1 MNSAVDM
8 HMHSTASD
16 GSDRVPE
23 LVRKIQKLGI
33 TTFAL
38 TDHDTIR
45 GAQEMEKL
53 VPDGIRFIRGIEF
66 SCKTEVAK
74 CHILGYNYDPEQA
87 GFPDFV
93 AEAYAVRIHK
103 THNRLSYLEK
113 EYGFVFTDGEKE
125 EQLKNP
131 GKLQLKKL
139 LEKKLRQLYP
149 EAGPADIFGTY
160 FKNLPSGRVEAT
172 RAIQAIKNAGGI
184 AVWAHPLGGVGEK
197 RLTEAQVAAQLQTLK
212 KAGIAGLECYY
223 SEYTVEEIAM
233 LRQAAAEHGLL
244 VSGGSDYH
252 GTNKAHL
259 HLGMLNRED
268 SPVDASQL
276 TVLDV
281 L

>member
-23 LVRKIQKLGI
+23 LVRKIQQLGI

-45 GAQEMEKL
+45 GALEMEKL

-139 LEKKLRQLYP
+139 LFLCVWACLFYMAVKLVKKARFLWVKAFS
-149 EAGPADIFGTY
+149 AGYLLMCLGII
-160 FKNLPSGRVEAT
+160 V
-172 RAIQAIKNAGGI
+172 GGI
-184 AVWAHPLGGVGEK
+184 GDHVLFNVRLGV
-197 RLTEAQVAAQLQTLK
+197 LFWLLNT
-212 KAGIAGLECYY
+212 
-223 SEYTVEEIAM
+223 
-233 LRQAAAEHGLL
+233 LL
-244 VSGGSDYH
+244 VLIW
-252 GTNKAHL
+252 NF
-259 HLGMLNRED
+259 NRF
-268 SPVDASQL
+268 ASE
-276 TVLDV
+276 
-281 L
+281 